1 MYVHVDF
8 EPNGV
13 RPAGPW
19 VLEPLHLPWPRPDGR
34 PSAGSR
40 PKPSSGMTPVSGDF
54 TVDLAEARV
63 HVDTLQ
69 QGRFVFPAR
78 LPSTLPAASWSAV
91 NATGFDRLARDVG
104 AVSIAAVKIRL
115 DRATC
120 TPGDTSILSEMSTG
134 IELRWRLLLFLRRPA
149 GLTVLRVG

>member
-1 MYVHVDF
+1 MGARAT
-8 EPNGV
+8 PPTLAPPG
-13 RPAGPW
+13 W
-19 VLEPLHLPWPRPDGR
+19 
-34 PSAGSR
+34 S
-40 PKPSSGMTPVSGDF
+40 PVSGQPAEAEQWHDARLHVGDF
-54 TVDLAEARV
+54 TGDLAEARV

-149 GLTVLRVG
+149 GLTFCGLADL